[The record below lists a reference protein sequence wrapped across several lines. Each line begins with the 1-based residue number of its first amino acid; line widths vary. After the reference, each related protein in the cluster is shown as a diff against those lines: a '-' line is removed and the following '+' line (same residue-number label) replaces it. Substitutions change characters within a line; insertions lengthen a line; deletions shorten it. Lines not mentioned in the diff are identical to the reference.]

1 MQNSTPN
8 QMRMLLTRIGEGT
21 KLVITGDL
29 EQSDLE
35 TENGLKYLVDKLDH
49 LDLEYIQH
57 VNLNEDDIHRHPAVN
72 EILKVMNV

>member
-1 MQNSTPN
+1 
-8 QMRMLLTRIGEGT
+8 
-21 KLVITGDL
+21 LVITGDL

-35 TENGLKYLVDKLDH
+35 TENGLEYLVDKLDH

-57 VNLNEDDIHRHPAVN
+57 VDLDEDDIHRHPAVN